1 MKLDI
6 TGTLD
11 LFSVRV
17 VTENKVAYTDLGDL
31 LRVVSQGEFSKVDY
45 RDAFDAIHKT
55 RVRYC
60 KPWSF
65 PTFGLGLEAGE
76 KPPTQIMFL
85 KEHTPIA
92 LLALMRTFSYSTV
105 ELNVRTMLY
114 RMGFEGGQAFTAM
127 HAVNDLMKGEETDA
141 SLRTLL
147 MLGVSVPDKGEED
160 SDAISYQGE

>member
-11 LFSVRV
+11 FFDVRV
-17 VTENKVAYTDLGDL
+17 VTENQTDYTDLGDL
-31 LRVVSQGEFSKVDY
+31 LRVLSQGEFSKMDY

-55 RVRYC
+55 RVQFC

-76 KPPTQIMFL
+76 KPPTQVMFR
-85 KEHTPIA
+85 KEHTPIVI
-92 LLALMRTFSYSTV
+92 LALMQDLRNVSNV
-105 ELNVRTMLY
+105 DLNVRTMLY
-114 RMGFEGGQAFTAM
+114 RMGFENGQAHSAM
-127 HAVNDLMKGEETDA
+127 HLVGDLMKGEETNA

-147 MLGVSVPDKGEED
+147 MLGVSVPDKGVED
-160 SDAISYQGE
+160 E